1 MCALKRRKMRA
12 RIEIKREDRSSKSA
26 MPQRYG
32 NNMKVKSYRT
42 KLLMTIL
49 PIMAIVFCA
58 ISMIMN
64 TRADGVFTPPEIVES
79 ISYMVE
85 TPTEGS
91 PTDYTPLENF
101 AFCNWQIYNAAYK
114 SQLPGNAF

>member
-1 MCALKRRKMRA
+1 
-12 RIEIKREDRSSKSA
+12 
-26 MPQRYG
+26 
-32 NNMKVKSYRT
+32 
-42 KLLMTIL
+42 MTIL

-101 AFCNWQIYNAAYK
+101 AFCNWQIYNAAYFESDAVGSAK
-114 SQLPGNAF
+114 ADLGFTKYSQAVRN